1 MDVSQAEY
9 QYISEGFKKLRAD
22 FAEKHKPVSAAE
34 DAARSAAIIARND
47 VVIIE
52 EYHMAGLIPV
62 VSSNG
67 RPVSL
72 YLARMMNLPI
82 EQAFIAEEE
91 HAA

>member
-47 VVIIE
+47 
-52 EYHMAGLIPV
+52 
-62 VSSNG
+62 
-67 RPVSL
+67 
-72 YLARMMNLPI
+72 MMNLPI